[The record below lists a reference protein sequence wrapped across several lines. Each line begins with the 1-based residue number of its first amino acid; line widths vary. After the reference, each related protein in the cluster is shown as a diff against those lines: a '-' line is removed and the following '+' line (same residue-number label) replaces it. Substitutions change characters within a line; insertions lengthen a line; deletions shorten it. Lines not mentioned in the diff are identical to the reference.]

1 MNDLYNQ
8 TIEVNGKTYHYD
20 PDRDIYYARTEES
33 TISKWAWLV
42 LVIVLSIA
50 AIFLEYQQGLV

>member
-20 PDRDIYYARTEES
+20 PDHDIYYTRTTE
-33 TISKWAWLV
+33 TIASKWAWLA
-42 LVIVLSIA
+42 LVIGLALA
-50 AIFLEYQQGLV
+50 AFFIEPRI